1 MINRIGRPSS
11 NSVDHFS
18 TTLDSAVFTD
28 EPTSKAPE
36 IDVYIHGRIKVVGG
50 PSLHPASPTPPVL
63 SLPSPL
69 GVRDPGLFQCA
80 VLHKSAVLN

>member
-18 TTLDSAVFTD
+18 TTLNSAVFTD

-63 SLPSPL
+63 SSPPHW
-69 GVRDPGLFQCA
+69 GSGTQGFFSVQFYTKVQF
-80 VLHKSAVLN
+80 